1 MISLLLV
8 LILILVLIYGIYSN
22 VQSPLT
28 IKSYII
34 TNYMYVFTAL
44 LLFILTNTVIEN
56 QNIDVMNI
64 GNKTLPLFILTI
76 LLLIGIFFTPAKQQI
91 PLHLMWVGLIILLSV
106 SSYPIYL
113 LAKQEQILN
122 KVLITLGVI
131 FISMSYLAY
140 TNKLNWLQN
149 YAAYFTFALLGLI
162 VFESLDLLFYN
173 NNKEQNTRFWFYSII
188 AIIIFSGLII
198 YDTQKIIKEAKI
210 LKIACRS
217 RSHLECA
224 NYPKKTISMFLN
236 LLNLFNN
243 LTNVYRK

>member
-28 IKSYII
+28 VKNYII
-34 TNYMYVFTAL
+34 TNYMYIFTAL
-44 LLFILTNTVIEN
+44 LLFILTNSTIEQ
-56 QNIDVMNI
+56 QNINVMDI
-64 GNKTLPLFILTI
+64 SNKTLPLFILTI
-76 LLLIGIFFTPAKQQI
+76 LLLIGILFTPSTQQV

-122 KVLITLGVI
+122 KVLITLGII
-131 FISMSYLAY
+131 FLSMSYLTY
-140 TNKLNWLQN
+140 TNRVDWLQN
-149 YAAYFTFALLGLI
+149 YSSYFTFGLLGLI
-162 VFESLDLLFYN
+162 VFQSLDLLFYN
-173 NNKEQNTRFWFYSII
+173 NNKEQNTRFWFYSIF
-188 AIIIFSGLII
+188 AIVLFSGLLI
-198 YDTQKIIKEAKI
+198 YDTQKIIKEAHI
-210 LKIACRS
+210 LKTICKS

-224 NYPKKTISMFLN
+224 NYPEKSISIFLD

-243 LTNVYRK
+243 LTNVYRS